1 MASNF
6 GQTEDTF
13 ITKLL
18 DDGNF
23 AKSNTVNVLLVPSLE

>member
-6 GQTEDTF
+6 GQIEDTF

-18 DDGNF
+18 DYGNF
-23 AKSNTVNVLLVPSLE
+23 EKSNMSTLDKKD

>member
-6 GQTEDTF
+6 GQIEDAF

-18 DDGNF
+18 DDGNI
-23 AKSNTVNVLLVPSLE
+23 AKSNMSTLDKKD

>member
-23 AKSNTVNVLLVPSLE
+23 AKSNMSTLDKKD